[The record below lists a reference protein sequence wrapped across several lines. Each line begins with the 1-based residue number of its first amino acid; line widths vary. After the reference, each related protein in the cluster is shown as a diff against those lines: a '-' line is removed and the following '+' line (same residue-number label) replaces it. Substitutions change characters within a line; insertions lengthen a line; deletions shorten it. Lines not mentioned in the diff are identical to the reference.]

1 VDRER
6 TPRQAAA
13 TADLTTEEQ
22 EHVRRAMQF
31 LRVRCGGWAQL
42 ATVLRFKRSTTLDAG
57 LGHGAVSAS
66 MAFRVARL
74 AAVSVDDLLTGKF
87 PLPGTCPH
95 CGHATE
101 PGPSVAQ

>member
-1 VDRER
+1 MARER
-6 TPRQAAA
+6 PPTPAAA

-31 LRVRCGGWAQL
+31 LRVRCGGWAQV
-42 ATVLRFKRSTTLDAG
+42 ATMLRFKRSTVTDAG
-57 LGHGAVSAS
+57 LGHGPVSAS

-74 AAVSVDDLLTGKF
+74 AAVTVDDVITGKF

-95 CGHATE
+95 CGHAETR
-101 PGPSVAQ
+101 